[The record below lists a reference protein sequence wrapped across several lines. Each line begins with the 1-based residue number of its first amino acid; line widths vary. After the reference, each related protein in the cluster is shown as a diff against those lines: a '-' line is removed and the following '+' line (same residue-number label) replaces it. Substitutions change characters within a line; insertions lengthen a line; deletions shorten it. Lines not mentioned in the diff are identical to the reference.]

1 MSAWHA
7 EGPRRQPVEAS
18 RAADPAKPPILLI
31 QKLLVKW
38 IGNNLRAPEFGT
50 HSVQVISTWWAMHLA
65 GLAALQDPAKLVA
78 WNTLS
83 AQCICER
90 DQSRRMLERVGG
102 GVNSKVQKRECSVE
116 HVAIV
121 VIISFLLN

>member
-1 MSAWHA
+1 
-7 EGPRRQPVEAS
+7 
-18 RAADPAKPPILLI
+18 
-31 QKLLVKW
+31 
-38 IGNNLRAPEFGT
+38 
-50 HSVQVISTWWAMHLA
+50 MHLA
-65 GLAALQDPAKLVA
+65 GLDALQDPAKLVA

-121 VIISFLLN
+121 VIISFILN